1 MESILELRD
10 LVKLF
15 PNQRAVDG
23 ISLKIARGG
32 FYSLLGPSG
41 CGKTTTLR
49 LIAGFEQPTSG
60 EVLLDGAVVN
70 EQKPYQRNVSTVFQ
84 NYALFP
90 HLTAAENIAFGLKR
104 KNQPGIEQKDRKST
118 RATPNPKKPYQRN
131 VSTVFQN
138 YALFPH
144 LTAAENIAFGL
155 KRKNQPGI
163 EQKVRD
169 ALELVRLAGKE
180 ARYPAQLSG
189 GERQRVALARSLV
202 LQPDVLLLDE
212 PLAALD
218 PKLRKQ
224 MRLELKEMQRRVGIT
239 FLLVTHDQ
247 EEALSMSDQLA
258 VMNAGAIEQVGTPQ
272 DVYLRPSTRFV
283 AGFLGAVNWIDGVG
297 LRPEVTRISRTLP
310 SNGGRFR
317 PATVT
322 GSVFLG
328 NCVHVLTRLESGQ
341 DAVVEISRSNGNYHA
356 GEAIHVC
363 WNPSDE
369 MIFP

>member
-10 LVKLF
+10 LVKHF
-15 PNQRAVDG
+15 PNHRAVDG
-23 ISLKIARGG
+23 ISLKIPRGG

-60 EVLLDGAVVN
+60 DVLLDSAVVN

-104 KNQPGIEQKDRKST
+104 KNRPDIER
-118 RATPNPKKPYQRN
+118 
-131 VSTVFQN
+131 
-138 YALFPH
+138 
-144 LTAAENIAFGL
+144 
-155 KRKNQPGI
+155 
-163 EQKVRD
+163 KVRE

-180 ARYPAQLSG
+180 SRYPAQLSG

-272 DVYLRPSTRFV
+272 DVYLCPATRFV

-297 LRPEVTRISRTLP
+297 LRPEVTRIARTQP

-317 PATVT
+317 PGTVT

-328 NCVHVLTRLESGQ
+328 NCVHVLTRLENGE
-341 DAVVEISRSNGNYHA
+341 DVVAEIPRNNGTYQT
-356 GEAIHVC
+356 GENIHVC

>member
-1 MESILELRD
+1 MESILELRG

-23 ISLKIARGG
+23 ISLKIPRGG

-60 EVLLDGAVVN
+60 EVLLDGVVVN

-104 KNQPGIEQKDRKST
+104 KNQPD
-118 RATPNPKKPYQRN
+118 
-131 VSTVFQN
+131 
-138 YALFPH
+138 
-144 LTAAENIAFGL
+144 IAH
-155 KRKNQPGI
+155 
-163 EQKVRD
+163 KVRE
-169 ALELVRLAGKE
+169 ALELVRLTGKE
-180 ARYPAQLSG
+180 SRHPAQLSG

-258 VMNAGAIEQVGTPQ
+258 VMNAGVIEQVGTPQ

-317 PATVT
+317 TATVT

-328 NCVHVLTRLESGQ
+328 NCVHVLTRLESGE
-341 DAVVEISRSNGNYHA
+341 DAVAEIPRSNGSYQT